1 MSIRQS
7 LKLFVIALSMPLF
20 WNFYTIVESKWKGS
34 TTFEYQAL
42 DFSPEDINF
51 LRLKFGNNKTIPSKY
66 ELQSLIALSHYPEL
80 KDIQI
85 EFKYQKMKTTMQA
98 RPNLES
104 IFKKAE
110 KRTYSIF
117 INNSDDCEVCLDD
130 IPFNGQVGI
139 LGHELAHILDYVNKS
154 SGGIIRTG
162 MEYLVNK
169 KKEAYEKEIDAITV
183 EKGLGWQLHACY
195 HFIQCRKDVS
205 DDYKSFKRKY
215 YLEPTEIAKQI
226 NDNNDLVSK

>member
-1 MSIRQS
+1 
-7 LKLFVIALSMPLF
+7 MPAF
-20 WNFYTIVESKWKGS
+20 WNFYTIVETNLTGA
-34 TTFEYQAL
+34 TVYEYHAN
-42 DFSPEDINF
+42 DFAPDDLNY
-51 LRLKFGNNKTIPSKY
+51 LRNRFGNNKTIPQKY

-80 KDIQI
+80 KDIEI
-85 EFKYQKMKTTMQA
+85 EFKYQKMKTTLQA

-110 KRTYSIF
+110 KRTYSII
-117 INNSDDCEVCLDD
+117 INNSDDCEVCMDD

-139 LGHELAHILDYVNKS
+139 IGHELAHILDYVNKS

-162 MEYLVNK
+162 MEYLVSK

-183 EKGLGWQLHACY
+183 EKGLGWQLHSCY
-195 HFIQCRKDVS
+195 NFIQCKHDVS

-226 NDNNDLVSK
+226 HDKDNLVTK